1 MRCDGCGGDG
11 KRIDEQVE
19 RESLQEMRAQGGLS
33 PVYYRGMIEETCL
46 KKDSISGKKEAL
58 KKYLSI
64 AAAFVISGF
73 LLYFGYNSLESETAQ
88 QPYRIVA
95 LGDSIIGKERDS
107 SCVQARLEEYTGG
120 SVLSGAFGGNLAS
133 RGEHSD
139 SFSWHE
145 ESLNLYAVAEA
156 VCQRD
161 FGVQKADLAASQT
174 KAWYF
179 EDVLEG
185 LEGADLGQ
193 TDILLLEFGV
203 NDYMAGKALD
213 NPEDPLDVNTYGGA
227 LRYSIELFEKT
238 YPDLEIVLVTPA
250 FCHVVDHGFCT
261 EADFGGGTLEKY
273 VEQEKKVAAQYGL
286 RVIDVFYEFGMDETN
301 VMDLTEDGM
310 HLSPEGRKDYAHF
323 LSEKLGLI

>member
-1 MRCDGCGGDG
+1 LG
-11 KRIDEQVE
+11 KE
-19 RESLQEMRAQGGLS
+19 
-33 PVYYRGMIEETCL
+33 
-46 KKDSISGKKEAL
+46 SISGKKETY
-58 KKYLSI
+58 KKLSGI
-64 AAAFVISGF
+64 AAAIVIAGA
-73 LLYFGYNSLESETAQ
+73 LLYFGYCDLEAETAR

-107 SCVQARLEEYTGG
+107 TCIQARMEEYTGV

-133 RGEHSD
+133 RGKD
-139 SFSWHE
+139 ADRFSWHE
-145 ESLNLYAVAEA
+145 ESLNLYSLAEA
-156 VCQRD
+156 LCRKD

-179 EDVLEG
+179 EEALEG
-185 LEGADLGQ
+185 LEGADLAQ

-213 NPEDPLDVNTYGGA
+213 DPEDPLDINTYGGA

-261 EADFGGGTLEKY
+261 DVDFGGGTLEIY
-273 VEQEKKVAAQYGL
+273 VEREKEIAGQYGL

-310 HLSPEGRKDYAHF
+310 HLNLEGREAYARF
-323 LSEKLGLI
+323 LAEKLGLV